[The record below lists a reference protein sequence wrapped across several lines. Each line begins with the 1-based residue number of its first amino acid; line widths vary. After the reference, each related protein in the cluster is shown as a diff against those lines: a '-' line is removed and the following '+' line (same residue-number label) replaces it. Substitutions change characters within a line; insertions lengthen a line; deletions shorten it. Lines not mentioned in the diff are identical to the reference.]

1 MYTCIKVAG
10 PSKDGW
16 PHSRKFQ
23 KESVFLEN
31 HQVASVGFHTK
42 TQTGRYIKEN
52 NLKNQ
57 AVTNYKIAIFSKPE
71 VNQGFRI
78 DLALND

>member
-1 MYTCIKVAG
+1 
-10 PSKDGW
+10 
-16 PHSRKFQ
+16 
-23 KESVFLEN
+23 
-31 HQVASVGFHTK
+31 VGFHTK

-71 VNQGFRI
+71 VIRDSGLI
-78 DLALND
+78 WL